1 MGAIVWM
8 SKGKPMPE
16 LLTKAILSALSAI
29 GIVLCVLAFRSFVRD
44 VFRLVRET
52 CREDGE
58 AD

>member
-1 MGAIVWM
+1 MIDLL
-8 SKGKPMPE
+8 SKA
-16 LLTKAILSALSAI
+16 LLSALSAI

>member
-1 MGAIVWM
+1 M
-8 SKGKPMPE
+8 SKGKPKGKPMPE
-16 LLTKAILSALSAI
+16 LLTKAFLSALSAI